1 VKPEVLAYAEFQSF
15 WDCFAPETPFGREEK
30 DRMEVIRSAE
40 VLEALWDRTEQAL
53 VLLTELEAEPVRLD
67 RITHHLKRLP
77 RFPLE
82 PRTTYSEVELFQFK
96 KFLHNYRSL
105 SELLGPAAASAFGFT
120 FTSAAFA
127 GLLDTGRQSA
137 ESFYVADAYSAGL
150 AEVRADLRRTL
161 AALAAE
167 RQERLQAIQER
178 WGLQFGFRDF
188 LLVPRTLLGDPAQ
201 ATALLL
207 VEPYD
212 ETHCVVR
219 PLATAAELLLG
230 DQRELLLA
238 RERCLEEDV
247 LATLSHAARQELPAL
262 LAYLETVR
270 SFDLAFARARLAR
283 AWGLTRPRLARG
295 PVCIRQGRFL
305 PCQEACQAL
314 GTRYVPLDATFNTS
328 VTAIFGSNMGGKTV
342 VLKTLAFLQLCVQT
356 GLFVPAEAFT
366 TRVFL
371 HFHYVGEG
379 ASQDGGR
386 GLSGFGREIRQFNAA
401 WADVHSPTLA
411 LFDEFART
419 TQSQEA
425 EALLSAAMEAMG
437 ARPELVALFSTHF
450 RGVRRFAGVR
460 YLRMR
465 GLDRTGLDLCQDGAS
480 EEDRLRRIN
489 EHMDFALAPDDG
501 ARTLSDAM
509 TVAELLGLDPG
520 LSSQAH
526 RYFQQED

>member
-1 VKPEVLAYAEFQSF
+1 VKPEVLAYAEFQGF
-15 WDCFAPETPFGREEK
+15 WDRFAPETPFGRDAK
-30 DRMEVIRSAE
+30 DRKEVHRSAE

-53 VLLTELEAEPVRLD
+53 ALLAELEAEPVRLD

-82 PRTTYSEVELFQFK
+82 PRTAYSEVELFQFK

-105 SELLGPAAASAFGFT
+105 SDLLGPAAGVFGFT

-150 AEVRADLRRTL
+150 AEVRAELRRTL

-167 RQERLQAIQER
+167 RQGRLQAIQER

-201 ATALLL
+201 AAALLL

-212 ETHCVVR
+212 ETHFVVR

-238 RERCLEEDV
+238 RERSLEEDV
-247 LATLSHAARQELPAL
+247 LATLSHAARQELPAF

-270 SFDLAFARARLAR
+270 AFDLAFARARLAR
-283 AWGLTRPRLARG
+283 AWGLTRPRLAPG
-295 PVCIRQGRFL
+295 PVRIVQGRFL
-305 PCQEACQAL
+305 PCQEACHAL
-314 GTRYVPLDATFNTS
+314 GTRYVPLDATFDTS

-342 VLKTLAFLQLCVQT
+342 VLKTLAFLQLCAQT

-437 ARPELVALFSTHF
+437 DRPELVALFSTHF

-465 GLDRTGLDLCQDGAS
+465 GLDRAGLDLRQDGAS

-489 EHMDFALAPDDG
+489 EHMAFALAPDDG
-501 ARTLSDAM
+501 ARTLSDALA
-509 TVAELLGLDPG
+509 VAELLGLDPD
-520 LSSQAH
+520 LASQAH